1 MTNRAQWLC
10 ATRLRDAIAIADY
23 GHAMPIGLGKLC
35 ISGGIGSCDTP
46 VLVFAQGCSVPI
58 SRGSPPT
65 SQ

>member
-1 MTNRAQWLC
+1 MTNQAVYLC
-10 ATRLRDAIAIADY
+10 ATRMRDKIADY

-35 ISGGIGSCDTP
+35 ISGGIGFHGSP
-46 VLVFAQGCSVPI
+46 VFVLAGGRSGPI

>member
-1 MTNRAQWLC
+1 MTNQAQWLC
-10 ATRLRDAIAIADY
+10 ATRMRNKIADY

-35 ISGGIGSCDTP
+35 ISGGIRSYGSSVF
-46 VLVFAQGCSVPI
+46 VLAEGRSGPI